1 MLVGKDLMHRLNY
14 LSSHLATNLHFTKC
28 YNFGFR
34 ESMNASEDVVLY
46 PKVSFFNALPNLA
59 IVVSRA
65 KRLLVILNELLNQ

>member
-1 MLVGKDLMHRLNY
+1 MLVGKDLMHHLNY

-34 ESMNASEDVVLY
+34 KSMNAYEDVLY
-46 PKVSFFNALPNLA
+46 PKVSFFNALTNLA

-65 KRLLVILNELLNQ
+65 KRLLVILNEHLNQ